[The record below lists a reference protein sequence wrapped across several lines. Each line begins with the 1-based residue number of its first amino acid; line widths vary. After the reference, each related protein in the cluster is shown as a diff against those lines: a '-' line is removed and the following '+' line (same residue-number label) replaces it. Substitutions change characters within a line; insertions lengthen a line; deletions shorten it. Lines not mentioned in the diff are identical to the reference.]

1 MKANGPRIRELR
13 EAKSLGIRT
22 LADLAN
28 IHRSYLSR
36 LERDLK
42 TARPETL
49 ARIADVLEVPA
60 TDISGEAS

>member
-1 MKANGPRIRELR
+1 MKANGPKIRELR
-13 EAKSLGIRT
+13 EAKRLGIRT
-22 LADLAN
+22 LADMAK

-36 LERDLK
+36 LERDMK

-60 TDISGEAS
+60 TDISGEAT